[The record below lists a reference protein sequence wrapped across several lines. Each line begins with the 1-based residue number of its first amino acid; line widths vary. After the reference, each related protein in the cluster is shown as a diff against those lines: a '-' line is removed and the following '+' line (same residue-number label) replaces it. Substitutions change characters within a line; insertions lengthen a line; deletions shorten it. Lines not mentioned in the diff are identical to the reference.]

1 MKNVISQGFLLVF
14 TWKGWL
20 DNLSLRHIQKCN
32 GMKKEVMMLALMCL
46 MAVSGKAQI
55 YGYDQALRLPT
66 VDLYDDAMMEMEL
79 RAARETAAR
88 RQQAFEYYSDQAYDA
103 YCNNK
108 WVDVIN
114 NVNSA
119 LNTGYYNGKLY
130 FFRAFAYESLGYY
143 KNAKKDYKVAKKNG
157 VFEANAALVR
167 IKQKMKAKR

>member
-1 MKNVISQGFLLVF
+1 
-14 TWKGWL
+14 
-20 DNLSLRHIQKCN
+20 
-32 GMKKEVMMLALMCL
+32 MKKKVMTLALMCL
-46 MAVSGKAQI
+46 TVLSGKAQF
-55 YGYDQALRLPT
+55 YGYEQAIQLPT
-66 VDLYDDAMMEMEL
+66 VDLYDDALMEMEL

-88 RQQAFEYYSDQAYDA
+88 RQQAFEYYGDQAYDA

-130 FFRAFAYESLGYY
+130 FFRGYAYESLGYY
-143 KNAKKDYKVAKKNG
+143 KNAKKDYKLARKNG
-157 VFEANAALVR
+157 VSEANAALDR

>member
-1 MKNVISQGFLLVF
+1 MNTIEQFNQHVMGSYGRFDLVLE
-14 TWKGWL
+14 KGE
-20 DNLSLRHIQKCN
+20 DRTATDEDGKQYTDFGSGIGTNSL
-32 GMKKEVMMLALMCL
+32 G
-46 MAVSGKAQI
+46 
-55 YGYDQALRLPT
+55 
-66 VDLYDDAMMEMEL
+66 
-79 RAARETAAR
+79 
-88 RQQAFEYYSDQAYDA
+88 
-103 YCNNK
+103 YCNDK

-119 LNTGYYNGKLY
+119 LKTGYYNGKLY